1 MNLVL
6 HRPGTSW
13 LFLISNKPARELGR
27 QGRHP
32 AGLCGY
38 SVLLFLHTQLLELP
52 IYPQAQTGLPM
63 GLSPQD
69 TVWRAGPLVEGRP
82 GRQLPLPSLPHWL
95 FLPVIMLGPHQGFQ
109 VPQGLCG
116 VAPFSWSASRL
127 PGSSFHTHFCCV
139 LFVPPAP
146 PLNFSCGPAKG
157 NATGSCFSVVARGY
171 SSLLFPRSPA
181 ACLRSCQGLWAL
193 RDVDFCTGSRWSVD
207 MLTLSLPATPQTGA
221 WGGGKKGP
229 LLLHQASKSISTILS
244 TLIMEKTAF
253 LSQGEKRHSFICPA
267 V

>member
-127 PGSSFHTHFCCV
+127 PGSSFHTHFCV
-139 LFVPPAP
+139 LCVPPAP
-146 PLNFSCGPAKG
+146 PAKLFMWPREGKCHGQLLLCSCRAEDTAAFSSRGRPQPVSAAAKG
-157 NATGSCFSVVARGY
+157 SGPSVMWISAQV
-171 SSLLFPRSPA
+171 P
-181 ACLRSCQGLWAL
+181 
-193 RDVDFCTGSRWSVD
+193 
-207 MLTLSLPATPQTGA
+207 
-221 WGGGKKGP
+221 GG
-229 LLLHQASKSISTILS
+229 LS
-244 TLIMEKTAF
+244 T
-253 LSQGEKRHSFICPA
+253 C
-267 V
+267 